1 MDSSRRER
9 NNKKKKKGSTKTK
22 LLLIVVAGMLALA
35 GLGGGYAVGLLN
47 KMERVDLDK
56 DKLGINNELT
66 SKYEYIKNIAL
77 FGVDSTD
84 DDGRS
89 DSMMVATIDTKHKKV
104 KVTSLMRDIYV
115 EIPGFQDHKLN
126 SAYAFGKEETAIK
139 TINQTFDLNIEDFV
153 TVDFNTLTKL
163 VDFVKGIEIEVDKNE
178 VKWINGYIDEL
189 NAALGRNSQH
199 ITTPGIYQLDGVQA
213 MAFCRIR
220 YTEGDDFKRT
230 ERQREVLSKIFEQL
244 LDVSPTKYPGILN
257 DMLPLVKT
265 SLSTSEILSMATDVA
280 SIGGNLEQGRFP
292 VDGDWDS
299 KEIKGMSCLT
309 FDKEATQ
316 QKIHDWIFEDIDP
329 NANKSSDTQ

>member
-22 LLLIVVAGMLALA
+22 LLLIVVAGILALL
-35 GLGGGYAVGLLN
+35 GLGGGYAVGMLN

-77 FGVDSTD
+77 FGVDSTEG
-84 DDGRS
+84 DGRS

-115 EIPGFQDHKLN
+115 EIPGFEDHKLN

-153 TVDFNTLTKL
+153 TVDFRTLPQL
-163 VDFVKGIEIEVDKNE
+163 VDFVGGIEMELDKNE
-178 VKWINGYIDEL
+178 AREIN
-189 NAALGRNSQH
+189 QH
-199 ITTPGIYQLDGVQA
+199 IAHLNTILNKNSALITQAGTYQLDGVQA

-220 YTEGDDFKRT
+220 STPGDDFKRT
-230 ERQREVLSKIFEQL
+230 ERQREVLGILFGKM
-244 LDVSPTKYPGILN
+244 LDVSPTKYPKMLN

-265 SLSTSEILSMATDVA
+265 SLSTSEILSMGTDVA

-316 QKIHDWIFEDIDP
+316 QKIHDWIFEDINP
-329 NANKSSDTQ
+329 NEPSNDED